1 MQLLSIFVG
10 QPTTIEY
17 NDRVVETGIFKQ
29 AITQKVR
36 VGKLNIEGDRQ
47 ADLKVHGG
55 VNKAVYA
62 YPSEH
67 YGFWKAERPDLSFE
81 AGVFGENLS
90 VTGMWETAVCIGDTF
105 RIGTT
110 VLSVTSPRM
119 PCFKL
124 GVKMGDPRF
133 VGDFLKANRSGFYF
147 KVVEE
152 GEIEPGDKIE
162 QVEEDGYGLTIEEVV
177 RLYTTDK
184 SNQELLQKAVEV
196 PSLPEDWKV
205 FFQQKLR

>member
-1 MQLLSIFVG
+1 MQLLSIFIG
-10 QPTTIEY
+10 RPTTVEY
-17 NDRVVETGIFKQ
+17 NGRTVSTGIFKQ
-29 AITQKVR
+29 AVTQKVS
-36 VGKLNIEGDRQ
+36 VGKLNIEGDQQ
-47 ADLKVHGG
+47 ADLTVHGG

-90 VTGMWETAVCIGDTF
+90 VTGMWETDVCIGDAF
-105 RIGTT
+105 RIGST

-133 VGDFLKANRSGFYF
+133 VRDFLQANRSGFYF
-147 KVVEE
+147 KVIEE
-152 GEIEPGDKIE
+152 GAIEPGDKIE
-162 QVEEDGYGLTIEEVV
+162 QVGEDGYGLTIDEVV
-177 RLYTTDK
+177 RLYTTEK
-184 SNQELLQKAVEV
+184 SNQELLRKAVDA
-196 PSLPEDWKV
+196 PSLPEDWKI
-205 FFQQKLR
+205 FFQHKIH